1 MYKLDYT
8 NVRQEVIGTEHGID
22 LDFTFSNYSQKIT
35 NILKEIKTKR
45 DNAYPNYHWLNFGDD
60 ENIVK
65 EVLEYADMVR
75 GKFEDILI
83 VGNGTTVFGVESALK
98 SLLKPFWNTREK
110 DQRDNFPRI
119 HFLKYIDPDTINEFP
134 KIKDM
139 KKCLFIIASKDCAN
153 PSVMSLFMIAKRR
166 LEYEIGENYRMH
178 MLIITVHGSVLEQI
192 AYQEA
197 YKCFVVQEKLGFN
210 FYSQVS
216 LVPMALTGLSI
227 EEFISGIHDTIE
239 NTLNN
244 RLVENN
250 TAQVALL
257 HHYLRTQRN
266 KYITVIIPYAERL
279 LLLPKWFSYLVEETL
294 TRDMT
299 NDNQYAPHGQ
309 ICYNSQ
315 GSGDQRS
322 LLQMMAEGPNDKQI
336 TIINVEKFNSD
347 NAIPEYFQYTS
358 IGYLGGKT
366 LSELTN
372 AEMEALKMVLV
383 DKQRPNITLTL
394 PEINPYEIGSIM
406 SSMTLGVLI
415 KSYLYNIDPFHIPQ
429 LEQMYDYICAQL
441 GRYGYEHTL
450 ESMRAKKAMFTALPA
465 LLE

>member
-8 NVRQEVIGTEHGID
+8 NVRQEVIGAEHGID

-35 NILKEIKTKR
+35 NILQEIKTKQES
-45 DNAYPNYHWLNFGDD
+45 NYQNYGWLNFGKEKD
-60 ENIVK
+60 IVK
-65 EVLEYADMVR
+65 EVLDYAKMVK
-75 GKFEDILI
+75 GKFEDILV
-83 VGNGTTVFGVESALK
+83 VGNGTTVFGVESSLKAL
-98 SLLKPFWNTREK
+98 LRPFWNQRCK
-110 DQRDNFPRI
+110 DERDDFPRI
-119 HFLKYIDPDTINEFP
+119 HFLKYIDPDTINEFART
-134 KIKDM
+134 KDM
-139 KKCLFIIASKDCAN
+139 KKCLFIVTSKDCAN
-153 PSVMSLFMIAKRR
+153 PSAMSLFMIAKRR

-178 MLIITVHGSVLEQI
+178 MLVVTVQGSVLEQI
-192 AYQEA
+192 AYQEG
-197 YKCFVVQEKLGFN
+197 YKCFVVPENLGFN
-210 FYSQVS
+210 FYSSVS
-216 LVPMALTGLSI
+216 LVPMALCGISI
-227 EEFISGIHDTIE
+227 EEFIGGIQDAIK

-244 RLVENN
+244 KLINNN

-279 LLLPKWFSYLVEETL
+279 LLMPKWFSYLVEETL
-294 TRDMT
+294 SRDMSK
-299 NDNQYAPHGQ
+299 DNEYAPHGQ

-336 TIINVEKFNSD
+336 TIINVERFNSD
-347 NAIPEYFQYTS
+347 NAIPEYFKYTS

-366 LSELTN
+366 LTELTN
-372 AEMEALKMVLV
+372 AEIEALKMTLI

-394 PEINPYEIGSIM
+394 PEISPYEIGSLMASM
-406 SSMTLGVLI
+406 SLGVLI
-415 KSYLYNIDPFHIPQ
+415 KSYLYNIDPFHMPQ

-450 ESMRAKKAMFTALPA
+450 ESMRAKQAMFTALPA

>member
-8 NVRQEVIGTEHGID
+8 NMRQEVIGAEHGID

-35 NILKEIKTKR
+35 NILNEIAEKR
-45 DNAYPNYHWLNFGDD
+45 EQNYPNYGWLNFGYDK
-60 ENIVK
+60 NLIK
-65 EVLEYADMVR
+65 EVQKYANMVR
-75 GKFEDILI
+75 GKFDDILI
-83 VGNGTTVFGVESALK
+83 VGNGTTVFGVESMLKAL
-98 SLLKPFWNTREK
+98 LRPFWNTRSK
-110 DQRDNFPRI
+110 DERDNFSRI
-119 HFLKYIDPDTINEFP
+119 HFLKYIDPDTVNEFS

-139 KKCLFIIASKDCAN
+139 KKCLFVILSKDCAN

-178 MLIITVHGSVLEQI
+178 MLIITVQNSVLEQI

-197 YKCFVVQEKLGFN
+197 YKCFVVPENLGFT
-210 FYSQVS
+210 FYSYVS
-216 LVPMALTGLSI
+216 LVPMALLGLSV
-227 EEFISGIHDTIE
+227 EEFICGINDTIE
-239 NTLNN
+239 TTLNN
-244 RLVENN
+244 KLVENN

-257 HHYLRTQRN
+257 QHYLRTQRN

-294 TRDMT
+294 SRDMT

-336 TIINVEKFNSD
+336 TIISVEKFNSD

-366 LSELTN
+366 LTQLTN
-372 AEMEALKMVLV
+372 AEIEALKMTLV
-383 DKQRPNITLTL
+383 DKQRPNMTLTL
-394 PEINPYEIGSIM
+394 PEISPYEIGSLM
-406 SSMTLGVLI
+406 SSMTMGVLI
-415 KSYLYNIDPFHIPQ
+415 KSYLYNLDPFHMPQ
-429 LEQMYDYICAQL
+429 LEQMHDYICAQL

-450 ESMRAKKAMFTALPA
+450 ESMRAKQAMFTALPA